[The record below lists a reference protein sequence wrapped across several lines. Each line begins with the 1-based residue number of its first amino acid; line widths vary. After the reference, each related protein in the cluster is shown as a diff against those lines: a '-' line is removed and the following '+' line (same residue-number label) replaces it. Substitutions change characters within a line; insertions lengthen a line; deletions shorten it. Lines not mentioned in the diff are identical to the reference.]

1 MRNTKNITKRKFDEI
16 EEVFHLKLNNLTTYV
31 IFVQKLK
38 WEIRKNKDDTSQQI
52 FGKVPDRIY
61 LSILVFTYIKY

>member
-1 MRNTKNITKRKFDEI
+1 MRNIKNITKRKFDEI

-38 WEIRKNKDDTSQQI
+38 
-52 FGKVPDRIY
+52 
-61 LSILVFTYIKY
+61 